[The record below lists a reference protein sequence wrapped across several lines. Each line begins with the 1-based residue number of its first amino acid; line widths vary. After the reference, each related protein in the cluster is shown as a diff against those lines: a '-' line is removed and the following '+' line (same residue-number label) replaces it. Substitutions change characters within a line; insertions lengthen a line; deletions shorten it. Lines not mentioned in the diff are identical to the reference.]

1 MIASL
6 ALVCL
11 LSAAPQASPSRPVT
25 LPDRFA
31 DWQAESTGESA
42 LEGLDARILAS
53 CRSAPPAQ
61 KTYRRGSETLSVA
74 VYALPDSS
82 YAYSAYSFLRPM
94 PEAAVRPV
102 PHSSVTANQALLL
115 VGNLLVSVRGQNL
128 PARAADLKE
137 LASALAHQAD
147 RTPYPRLWQYL
158 PAEHLV
164 AYSDRYILAPELLA
178 PFFPQISGDW
188 VGFSDSAEVEL
199 GQYRV
204 GRQVL
209 TLILILYPTQ
219 QLAALH
225 TGELG
230 HWFAVN
236 PDHASGAKPVLYLRR
251 QGPLVAAV
259 TGARTRSE
267 AEKVLGRVVY
277 ETTVT
282 WNEPAWAFRDLTMA
296 QYVLGT
302 ILGTGLLLGLCLLG
316 GLLLALTRLAIKRAF
331 PGRVFDRTASVEILQ
346 LGLTSKPIDARDFY
360 RY

>member
-1 MIASL
+1 MTAPLVL
-6 ALVCL
+6 ALL
-11 LSAAPQASPSRPVT
+11 LATVVQAPSGRTVS
-25 LPDRFA
+25 LPDSFA
-31 DWQAESTGESA
+31 GWQAESGVEAAVES
-42 LEGLDARILAS
+42 LNPQILAT
-53 CRSAPPAQ
+53 CRSAPPVQ
-61 KTYRRGSETLSVA
+61 KVYRRGSQTLSVA

-251 QGPLVAAV
+251 QGPLVA
-259 TGARTRSE
+259 
-267 AEKVLGRVVY
+267 
-277 ETTVT
+277 
-282 WNEPAWAFRDLTMA
+282 
-296 QYVLGT
+296 
-302 ILGTGLLLGLCLLG
+302 
-316 GLLLALTRLAIKRAF
+316 
-331 PGRVFDRTASVEILQ
+331 
-346 LGLTSKPIDARDFY
+346 
-360 RY
+360 